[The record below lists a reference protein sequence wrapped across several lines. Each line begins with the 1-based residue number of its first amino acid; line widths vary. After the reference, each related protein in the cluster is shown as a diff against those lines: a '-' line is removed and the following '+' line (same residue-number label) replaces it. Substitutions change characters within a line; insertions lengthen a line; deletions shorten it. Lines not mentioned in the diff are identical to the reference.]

1 MRVENERSGL
11 EFKAYFETVPDVP
24 AIPTSV
30 HWRLR
35 CATSD
40 QTLLD
45 WTVAAPVT
53 VTENGVITGV
63 YAVIDVP
70 GSLNAIIDR
79 TNRREIKELQV
90 VAGKDTDREYSEV
103 LAWYVRRMDGRG

>member
-11 EFKAYFETVPDVP
+11 EFKAYFETEPDAP

-30 HWRLR
+30 HWKLR
-35 CATSD
+35 CETND
-40 QTLLD
+40 QTLQD
-45 WTVAAPVT
+45 WTVASPVT
-53 VTENGVITGV
+53 VTENGVITRV

-79 TNRREIKELQV
+79 CNRREIKELQV
-90 VAGKDTDREYSEV
+90 VAGKDTDREFSET
-103 LAWYVRRMDGRG
+103 LRWYARRMDGRG